1 MIRRSTLVLL
11 TCISALSVPAIQTRS
26 AASLGFET
34 PTVENSVLIAQAT
47 SADDSFQP
55 LGIGA
60 RGEAVRSLQ
69 RRLLETEY
77 YSGPLDGLYGL
88 ETQRAVVALQR
99 AAGLEDTGT
108 LNEATWQA
116 LEAGPEGTFEF
127 AQTEQEAEAIAESV
141 PVEGE
146 MPAPDAPIEEPIYV
160 EESDGIS
167 PLLVFGLGGIA
178 LLGSF
183 GVGFYMANKSK
194 QTDDWEATDPE
205 AVGVELETNPVLPSV
220 GSVPPVPVNPALH
233 NGAAVNN
240 PTSQTMASQTMTSQ
254 TMANEVVTGEQ
265 ASQRQVPPAPPISTQ
280 GFSPSNGQLGYVTG
294 GSQVGQQIGATGPL
308 SQIDVIEGLLGEL
321 HNPDPAKRR
330 KAIWELGQRGN
341 SIAVQPLVDAMPNAD
356 SKEKSLLLAAL
367 SEIGIRSLKPMN
379 RAMAIAFQD
388 PNPEVRKNAIRDLS
402 RVYDIVVQIS
412 HMLGHAAEDEDPEV
426 RQTATWALDKLNMIR
441 KSQDVDKNMRSFA
454 GSGAT
459 PIDLLSSEASIRRS
473 QEMR

>member
-1 MIRRSTLVLL
+1 MIRRSTFILL
-11 TCISALSVPAIQTRS
+11 ACVGALSVPAIQTKS
-26 AASLGFET
+26 AAS
-34 PTVENSVLIAQAT
+34 PTVSAVRITDRSIIAQAT
-47 SADDSFQP
+47 PNTTAAAFQP

-69 RRLLETEY
+69 RRLIATDY
-77 YSGPLDGLYGL
+77 YSGPVDGLYGL

-99 AAGLEDTGT
+99 AVGIEDTGT

-116 LEAGPEGTFEF
+116 LEAGGQSTFEF
-127 AQTEQEAEAIAESV
+127 NNDDADSESVQASTEVGAGGAEDGSEAIASV
-141 PVEGE
+141 ENE
-146 MPAPDAPIEEPIYV
+146 MPSATTPTEPIV
-160 EESDGIS
+160 IEDDPPQGLNPMLALGIGA
-167 PLLVFGLGGIA
+167 LA

-183 GVGFYMANKSK
+183 GVGFYMANRGKRAGRQAGSSGEIGLD
-194 QTDDWEATDPE
+194 T
-205 AVGVELETNPVLPSV
+205 VGVDVETDTALRNRAA
-220 GSVPPVPVNPALH
+220 VPAVPTNPALKERSQLEPGGLLRNSAPA
-233 NGAAVNN
+233 NGQTNYAASSAQIGQPV
-240 PTSQTMASQTMTSQ
+240 
-254 TMANEVVTGEQ
+254 GYQ
-265 ASQRQVPPAPPISTQ
+265 AS
-280 GFSPSNGQLGYVTG
+280 Y
-294 GSQVGQQIGATGPL
+294 QIDQTVAQTGPL
-308 SQIDVIEGLLGEL
+308 SQMDVIEGLLGEL

-367 SEIGIRSLKPMN
+367 SEIGIRSMKPMN

-412 HMLGHAAEDEDPEV
+412 HMLGHATEDDDPEV
-426 RQTATWALDKLNMIR
+426 RQTAAWALDKLNMIR
-441 KSQDVDKNMRSFA
+441 KSQDMDSNMRSFS